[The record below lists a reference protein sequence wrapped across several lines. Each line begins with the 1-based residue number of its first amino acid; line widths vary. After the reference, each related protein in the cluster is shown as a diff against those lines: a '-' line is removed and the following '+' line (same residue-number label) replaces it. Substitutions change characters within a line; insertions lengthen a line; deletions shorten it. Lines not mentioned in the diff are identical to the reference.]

1 MDLSIY
7 IAPLRG
13 FGILLSYTNEDLEGL
28 EVVAED
34 KRHTIQIALVALI
47 INVNW
52 YTTR

>member
-1 MDLSIY
+1 MDINIY

-13 FGILLSYTNEDLEGL
+13 LLLGLNYTNEDLEGL